1 MIRSLAWFQNSC
13 ALNSHEPMQALL
25 SGAKSHGLKICP
37 NDMNADAAV
46 IWSVLWYGRMAPNR
60 EIYERFRK
68 LNKPVF
74 IVEVGTLVRN
84 VTWKISLN
92 HVNSLGCYAHTQ
104 DLDYDRPKKLGVALT
119 SQIANNGKILIASQ
133 HAHSLQVQ
141 DLSSQEAWITQKIT
155 EIKSHSDRPVVVR
168 PHPRSRIDITKLP
181 SGIDVQQPKKILDT
195 YDSFDFSLNYH
206 AVVNHNSGPGIQA
219 AVGGVRPCVD
229 KTSLAYPVSINLQN
243 IEQPY
248 EVDRSQWFVELCHT
262 EYLVSELA
270 AGIWFER
277 LKNYLNGK

>member
-1 MIRSLAWFQNSC
+1 
-13 ALNSHEPMQALL
+13 
-25 SGAKSHGLKICP
+25 
-37 NDMNADAAV
+37 
-46 IWSVLWYGRMAPNR
+46 MAPNR

-92 HVNSLGCYAHTQ
+92 HVNSLGHYAHTHN
-104 DLDYDRPKKLGVALT
+104 LDFDRPSKLGVQL
-119 SQIANNGKILIASQ
+119 SSPIGNNGKILIASQ
-133 HAHSLQVQ
+133 HAHSLQVAH
-141 DLSSQEAWITQKIT
+141 LPSQESWITEKILN
-155 EIKSHSDRPVVVR
+155 IKSYSDRPIVVR

-181 SGIDVQQPKKILDT
+181 AGVEIQQPRKILDT

-206 AVVNHNSGPGIQA
+206 AVVNYNSGPGIQA
-219 AVGGVRPCVD
+219 AVAGVRPCVD
-229 KTSLAYPVSINLQN
+229 KTSLAYPVSIDLQK

-248 EVDRSQWFVELCHT
+248 EVDRSQWFLQLCHT

-270 AGIWFER
+270 SGIWFER
-277 LKNYLNGK
+277 LKNYLNGQ